1 MCTFSAHV
9 QGLEGCSG
17 FSTQCGTKTHK
28 QVIKVPCVEC
38 LEEIPKVPQDFK
50 NNEYRGRRVVR
61 EGSTSHV
68 GDFVSRSWRMSS
80 KKKSGELLKY
90 MLYTWAVVSY

>member
-1 MCTFSAHV
+1 MHKALRDVVGSPLSVVLRHI
-9 QGLEGCSG
+9 
-17 FSTQCGTKTHK
+17 K

-61 EGSTSHV
+61 RALLHTWDTLFPGL
-68 GDFVSRSWRMSS
+68 
-80 KKKSGELLKY
+80 GE
-90 MLYTWAVVSY
+90 